1 MLKVALRDRKE
12 VRTVGVIKNEEI
24 RGYQF
29 YDGRFTVVVCLDC
42 VTQEDLE
49 DLKQGDILTEGD
61 LERGDCQYF
70 CDRCDEK
77 I

>member
-1 MLKVALRDRKE
+1 MA
-12 VRTVGVIKNEEI
+12 VIKNEEI

-29 YDGRFTVVVCLDC
+29 YDARFSEIVCLDC

-49 DLKQGDILTEGD
+49 DLKEGNILTEQE
-61 LERGDCQYF
+61 LENSDYRYF
-70 CDRCDEK
+70 CDRCEEE